1 MSEQIAASYEIL
13 TNATTTATGSS
24 IELGASNK
32 TVQAKGTTSA
42 GAGAATIVIEVT
54 NNTDWPW
61 ITAGTITLVLGTS
74 ATADGFAISAGWKA
88 MRARVSAISGTD
100 AAVSVN
106 VGV

>member
-1 MSEQIAASYEIL
+1 MSEQIATSYQIL
-13 TNATTTATGSS
+13 TDVTTTATGSP
-24 IELGASNK
+24 IELGASDK
-32 TVQAKGTTSA
+32 TVQAKGTTTA

-61 ITAGTITLVLGTS
+61 ITVGTISLTLGT
-74 ATADGFAISAGWKA
+74 AAVTDGFAISAGWKA
-88 MRARVSAISGTD
+88 MRARVSAISGTG